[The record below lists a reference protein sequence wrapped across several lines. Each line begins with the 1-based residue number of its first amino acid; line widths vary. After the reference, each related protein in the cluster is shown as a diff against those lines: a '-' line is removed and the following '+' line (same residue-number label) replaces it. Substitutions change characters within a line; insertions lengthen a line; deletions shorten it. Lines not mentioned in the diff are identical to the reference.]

1 MVKHDQGKQCKRASD
16 LQTKMGA
23 KHVNKMLLMLL
34 QFLRDHENE
43 RKWQKLYKLN
53 SIQLII

>member
-23 KHVNKMLLMLL
+23 KHINKMLLMLL

-43 RKWQKLYKLN
+43 RK
-53 SIQLII
+53 